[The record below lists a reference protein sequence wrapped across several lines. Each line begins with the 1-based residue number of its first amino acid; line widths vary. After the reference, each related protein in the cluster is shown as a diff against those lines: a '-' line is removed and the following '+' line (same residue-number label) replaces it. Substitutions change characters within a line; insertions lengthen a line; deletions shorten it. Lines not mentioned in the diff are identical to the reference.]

1 MAAIPN
7 FVTVNRQSAKN
18 LIINRQ
24 KVIFLAIN
32 RQGQP
37 PPPLHSEQHGTS
49 LLRTDVS

>member
-37 PPPLHSEQHGTS
+37 PPLHSEQHGTS